1 MSTSP
6 DSLLAR
12 LSRAAPPRRWRK
24 RFFDVHGWL
33 GLNLGLLLFVI
44 CLSGTFATL
53 SDEID
58 ALVDPAHRVEAVAR
72 DDAGY
77 DWTAMMETL
86 ERAFPDGVVRSLYA
100 PGASGRPTVAGTASL
115 ALVVV
120 PGGETRKVYLD
131 PFTGELRGHTGFF
144 NVERFFRTFHRRLF
158 DGARGILVVTLT
170 GFVLLASA
178 VTGFGFYRGWLR
190 QMLRLEL
197 RGTRRRRWSDLHK
210 LAGIWGLPF
219 TLLIAVTGIYYF
231 VEVAYQRAGSSD
243 RLLPPPVAQVD
254 EGGLAAFGP
263 QPELLPAGRYVER
276 AREAYPEL
284 EVRTVRPAQRPGQAV
299 YVDGQAGN
307 PLTRDR
313 ADQVLLHPFTGEVLD
328 IQRTGELGVLPFLT
342 DAVDPLHFGYFGGL
356 PTQVVWFGLGLL
368 LSFSI
373 LSGTYVWVVR
383 STGSRKRPSRLLR
396 GAPVAVAVTLVY
408 LGVVGVATV
417 DGIRGYAS
425 PATGTVPLGETTVG
439 PWQVRL
445 ECEAP
450 CDLAEGAPVAVRFLG
465 SGLPNYARAEVSVP
479 GGSAAELRGPSRRPG
494 AFVVLPAGETLALRV
509 AGRDGVVHEGR
520 LVPSVPAAGEVRTV
534 RSEAGLGGGEGQASG
549 TEPRRAGAAG
559 KAPWP
564 EAPAG
569 VWWVVGGF
577 LALTVGS
584 ILGWLA
590 MVVRVARASAPTR
603 R

>member
-1 MSTSP
+1 MSTRP
-6 DSLLAR
+6 DSLLAS

-24 RFFDVHGWL
+24 LFFDLHGWL

-58 ALVDPAHRVEAVAR
+58 ALVDPAHRVEAAR
-72 DDAGY
+72 SDGTAY
-77 DWTAMMETL
+77 DWTAMMATL
-86 ERAFPDGVVRSLYA
+86 RRAFPDATVRALYA
-100 PGASGRPTVAGTASL
+100 PGASGRPTGGGTASM

-120 PGGETRKVYLD
+120 PGGETRRAYLD
-131 PFTGELRGHTGFF
+131 PFTGDLLGHTGFF

-158 DGARGILVVTLT
+158 DGPRGILVVTLT

-178 VTGFGFYRGWLR
+178 VTGFAFYRGWLR

-210 LAGIWGLPF
+210 LAGIWGLVF

-231 VEVAYQRAGSSD
+231 VEVAYQRAGSYET
-243 RLLPPPVAQVD
+243 LLPPPAAQVD

-276 AREAYPEL
+276 AREAYPGL
-284 EVRTVRPAQRPGQAV
+284 EVRTFRPAPSPGQAV

-313 ADQVLLHPFTGEVLD
+313 ADQVVLHPFTGEVLD
-328 IQRTGELGVLPFLT
+328 VQRSGDLGLLPFLT
-342 DAVDPLHFGYFGGL
+342 DAVDPLHFGYVGGL
-356 PTQVVWFGLGLL
+356 ATQIAWFGLGLL

-383 STGSRKRPSRLLR
+383 SVGSRKRPSPLLR
-396 GAPVAVAVTLVY
+396 GAPVAVAATLIY
-408 LGVVGVATV
+408 LGVVAVGTV

-425 PATGTVPLGETTVG
+425 TAAEPVPLGETAVG
-439 PWQVRL
+439 PWEVQV

-450 CDLAEGAPVAVRFLG
+450 CDLAEGATVAVRFLG
-465 SGLPNYARAEVSVP
+465 SGLPNYARAEVAVP

-494 AFVVLPAGETLALRV
+494 AVVLLPAGEPLVLRV
-509 AGRDGVVHEGR
+509 ASRDGVVHEGGV
-520 LVPSVPAAGEVRTV
+520 VPSAPPGTQPRRTDAAGE
-534 RSEAGLGGGEGQASG
+534 
-549 TEPRRAGAAG
+549 
-559 KAPWP
+559 APWP

-577 LALTVGS
+577 AALTVGS

-590 MVVRVARASAPTR
+590 MIGRVARAR
-603 R
+603 

>member
-12 LSRAAPPRRWRK
+12 ISRAAPLRRWRK
-24 RFFDVHGWL
+24 LFFDLHGWL

-53 SDEID
+53 SDEMD
-58 ALVDPAHRVEAVAR
+58 ALVDPAHRVEPG
-72 DDAGY
+72 DSGGTQY

-86 ERAFPDGVVRSLYA
+86 RRTFPDGTVRALYA

-158 DGARGILVVTLT
+158 DGPRGILVVTLT
-170 GFVLLASA
+170 GFVLLASG

-210 LAGIWGLPF
+210 VAGIWGLPF

-231 VEVAYQRAGSSD
+231 VEVAYQRAGSYET
-243 RLLPPPVAQVD
+243 LLPPPALPVD
-254 EGGLAAFGP
+254 EEGLAAFGP
-263 QPELLPAGRYVER
+263 QPELLPLGRYVEL
-276 AREAYPEL
+276 ARQAYPEL
-284 EVRTVRPAQRPGQAV
+284 QVRTVRPAQAPGQAV

-307 PLTRDR
+307 ALTRDR
-313 ADQVLLHPFTGEVLD
+313 ADQVHLHPFTGEVVD

-342 DAVDPLHFGYFGGL
+342 DAVDPLHFGYVGGFG
-356 PTQVVWFGLGLL
+356 TQLAWFVLGLL

-383 STGSRKRPSRLLR
+383 SVGSRKRPSWLLR
-396 GAPVAVAVTLVY
+396 GAPVAVAVTLLY
-408 LGVVGVATV
+408 LGVVGSATV
-417 DGIRGYAS
+417 EGIRGYAS
-425 PATGTVPLGETTVG
+425 PEAGMLTLGAVDVG
-439 PWQVRL
+439 PWEVRMD
-445 ECEAP
+445 CEVP
-450 CDLAEGAPVAVRFLG
+450 CHLSEGTAVAARFLG
-465 SGLPNYARAEVSVP
+465 SGLPNYARAEVAVP

-494 AFVVLPAGETLALRV
+494 AFVALPPGEVLLLRV
-509 AGRDGVVHEGR
+509 TTRDGVVHEGR
-520 LVPSVPAAGEVRTV
+520 LTPSLAPGRGEAEAGRDPRSTEAAGR
-534 RSEAGLGGGEGQASG
+534 
-549 TEPRRAGAAG
+549 GA
-559 KAPWP
+559 WP

-569 VWWVVGGF
+569 VWWVILGF
-577 LALTVGS
+577 VALTVGS
-584 ILGWLA
+584 IVAWLG
-590 MVVRVARASAPTR
+590 MVWRVARAR
-603 R
+603 